1 MTIKEKILKEKKVAN
16 ILLIAIVAL
25 NIILMV
31 TQVVSD
37 EILIGINIVL
47 LATYLIYTHKSCRC
61 PKCNRSVDLRIK
73 KENLERCKKCSKNF
87 SDKVDK

>member
-37 EILIGINIVL
+37 EILIGINIVFL
-47 LATYLIYTHKSCRC
+47 F
-61 PKCNRSVDLRIK
+61 V
-73 KENLERCKKCSKNF
+73 
-87 SDKVDK
+87 V